1 MPMLRRTARPGRKSS
16 LATAIAVARM
26 RREQAKYPS
35 VQAFVQKLGI
45 SEGTYNLLVNGGTN
59 PTVDTLEKIA
69 AGLGLTFFEL
79 IGNIDVETLRKR
91 LALVRLDL
99 DAITKTV
106 EAYDAAM
113 AGFDSMIADEAPSP
127 KRKRQRAAIGAR

>member
-59 PTVDTLEKIA
+59 PTIDTLEKIA

-91 LALVRLDL
+91 LGMVRLDL
-99 DAITKTV
+99 EAITKTV
-106 EAYDAAM
+106 EKYDAAM
-113 AGFDSMIADEAPSP
+113 AGFDSMVTEEPAPA
-127 KRKRQRAAIGAR
+127 KRKRASAAAGAR